1 MKNILFTI
9 ILIYLITIVSFIN
22 AEEENLSK
30 YCSKERCTEQITQL
44 RIGKFS
50 FTADNCAPYWI
61 THNDDNACILRFGI
75 NGSEITK
82 SFYGSFSYRVIN
94 GPMPFSLGCSD
105 GQNHG
110 FADLDLLSL
119 EGQYGINTYDDR
131 YRQFGERVYYHN
143 PPDKTFIFF
152 QEYESSIGIL
162 INEWGA
168 TGHGSTELFIFDT
181 ETGESTKLNGDCGGW
196 YRSASP
202 PNPWFDPDITAR
214 FNSDVVS
221 CEKGD
226 DPHYQYLTAQMRR
239 RSDSNSIAFKCY
251 AAAAQ
256 QGYTDAFYALG
267 MMYLEGLGVK
277 KNNTKALMWFEIAT
291 SLGSSEWVWKQKND
305 LIKNMRANKI
315 KKAKKLAQ
323 RCINKSY
330 RNCG

>member
-1 MKNILFTI
+1 MKKIALLICLIFT
-9 ILIYLITIVSFIN
+9 VSFIN

-50 FTADNCAPYWI
+50 FTAEDCATRNY
-61 THNDDNACILRFGI
+61 DCKLRFGI
-75 NGSEITK
+75 DGREITYPL
-82 SFYGSFSYRVIN
+82 SSYSYRVIN
-94 GPMPFSLGCSD
+94 GPMPFSLGCFD
-105 GQNHG
+105 GQNLG

-152 QEYESSIGIL
+152 QRYESSIGIL

-168 TGHGSTELFIFDT
+168 TGHGGTTLFIFDT

-196 YRSASP
+196 YRSAP
-202 PNPWFDPDITAR
+202 PPDPWFDPDITAR

-256 QGYTDAFYALG
+256 QGYTDAFFALG

-291 SLGSSEWVWKQKND
+291 SLDSSEWVWKQKND

-330 RNCG
+330 RDCG

>member
-1 MKNILFTI
+1 MTKVALLICLIFT
-9 ILIYLITIVSFIN
+9 VSFIN

-50 FTADNCAPYWI
+50 FTAEDCATRNY
-61 THNDDNACILRFGI
+61 DCKLRFGI
-75 NGSEITK
+75 DGREITYPL
-82 SFYGSFSYRVIN
+82 SSYSYRVIN
-94 GPMPFSLGCSD
+94 GPMPFSLGCFD
-105 GQNHG
+105 GQNLG

-119 EGQYGINTYDDR
+119 EGQYGIETYDDR

-152 QEYESSIGIL
+152 QRYESSIGIL

-168 TGHGSTELFIFDT
+168 TGHGGTTLFIFDT

-196 YRSASP
+196 YRSAP
-202 PNPWFDPDITAR
+202 PPDPWFDPEITAR

-239 RSDSNSIAFKCY
+239 RSSSDISIAFKCY

-291 SLGSSEWVWKQKND
+291 SLGSSEWVLEQKNA

>member
-1 MKNILFTI
+1 MKKIALLICLIFT
-9 ILIYLITIVSFIN
+9 VSFIN

-50 FTADNCAPYWI
+50 FTAEDCATRNY
-61 THNDDNACILRFGI
+61 DCKLRFGI
-75 NGSEITK
+75 DGREITY
-82 SFYGSFSYRVIN
+82 SLPSSSYRVIN
-94 GPMPFSLGCSD
+94 GPMPFSLGCFD
-105 GQNHG
+105 GQNLG

-119 EGQYGINTYDDR
+119 EGQYGIETYDDR

-152 QEYESSIGIL
+152 QRYESSIGIL

-168 TGHGSTELFIFDT
+168 TGHGFTTLFIFDT

-196 YRSASP
+196 YRSAP
-202 PNPWFDPDITAR
+202 PPDPWFDPEITAR
-214 FNSDVVS
+214 FNSDVVL

-239 RSDSNSIAFKCY
+239 WSGRTDSNSAAFKCY

-256 QGYTDAFYALG
+256 QGYTNAFYALG

-291 SLGSSEWVWKQKND
+291 SLDSSEWVWKQKND

>member
-1 MKNILFTI
+1 M
-9 ILIYLITIVSFIN
+9 
-22 AEEENLSK
+22 
-30 YCSKERCTEQITQL
+30 
-44 RIGKFS
+44 
-50 FTADNCAPYWI
+50 
-61 THNDDNACILRFGI
+61 CIRD
-75 NGSEITK
+75 S
-82 SFYGSFSYRVIN
+82 
-94 GPMPFSLGCSD
+94 
-105 GQNHG
+105 
-110 FADLDLLSL
+110 
-119 EGQYGINTYDDR
+119 
-131 YRQFGERVYYHN
+131 
-143 PPDKTFIFF
+143 
-152 QEYESSIGIL
+152 
-162 INEWGA
+162 
-168 TGHGSTELFIFDT
+168 
-181 ETGESTKLNGDCGGW
+181 
-196 YRSASP
+196 
-202 PNPWFDPDITAR
+202 DITAR

-291 SLGSSEWVWKQKND
+291 SLGSSEWVLEQKNG

-330 RNCG
+330 RDCG